1 MAPLFFYVNYKSI
14 FSWCCHTR
22 FSSLRRHCSGYEEVV
37 SQVAA
42 RIPKSWA
49 AVMIFV
55 PHRLHPSRHQAGPL
69 AVHLKVVAVSHLRCF
84 ILFHFGAPGVLLS
97 SFQHP
102 GVTPYSLIGDEGPW
116 SAVEGSDTRVPS
128 QGLAR
133 LRYGEPSRNHQSLSG
148 LHRSLP
154 KHLGGMNVSPLQT
167 TWDSIQCGQ
176 CTQFSHTN
184 LLHQQLSS
192 ENAIQTSATSELDVA
207 RFAPPRIGLWA
218 HTTLSAMAGLNGDGS
233 EVDRVLQR
241 SPLIEC

>member
-84 ILFHFGAPGVLLS
+84 ISFWRTGCAPLELPTPRSNTKFINRGWGTMIGCGGIRLTQTFCIS
-97 SFQHP
+97 S
-102 GVTPYSLIGDEGPW
+102 S
-116 SAVEGSDTRVPS
+116 S
-128 QGLAR
+128 QAR
-133 LRYGEPSRNHQSLSG
+133 MQSSRCRKHSG
-148 LHRSLP
+148 LSA
-154 KHLGGMNVSPLQT
+154 
-167 TWDSIQCGQ
+167 I
-176 CTQFSHTN
+176 SH
-184 LLHQQLSS
+184 
-192 ENAIQTSATSELDVA
+192 I
-207 RFAPPRIGLWA
+207 
-218 HTTLSAMAGLNGDGS
+218 
-233 EVDRVLQR
+233 
-241 SPLIEC
+241 

>member
-84 ILFHFGAPGVLLS
+84 TVFHFGAPGVLLS

-102 GVTPYSLIGDEGPW
+102 GVTPNSLIGDEGPW
-116 SAVEGSDTRVPS
+116 SAVEGSD
-128 QGLAR
+128 
-133 LRYGEPSRNHQSLSG
+133 
-148 LHRSLP
+148 
-154 KHLGGMNVSPLQT
+154 
-167 TWDSIQCGQ
+167 
-176 CTQFSHTN
+176 SHKPFASAAALKRECNPAGAANT
-184 LLHQQLSS
+184 LDFQQL
-192 ENAIQTSATSELDVA
+192 ATSNL
-207 RFAPPRIGLWA
+207 P
-218 HTTLSAMAGLNGDGS
+218 LSAHNQRGLRQLANWMWPDLRRWG
-233 EVDRVLQR
+233 
-241 SPLIEC
+241 